1 MPLDLATCRG
11 HTARARAWLGWPWH
25 ADGDTAS
32 PGCAGKNDT
41 SGCVCITQIQA
52 VKTGK
57 KMGGEEFEVV
67 RPERFELPTPC
78 FVGKCSIQL
87 SYGRTRDA
95 TAGKQALSR
104 RSIVLHVRGSVS
116 TLRMDPSG
124 VAAALRRHVP
134 NLHTLGG
141 GVNPP
146 LPQSEPGPMDRPDG
160 HLELDPFQNPVHTRK
175 GESSPDR

>member
-116 TLRMDPSG
+116 ILRMDPSG

-146 LPQSEPGPMDRPDG
+146 LPQSLAGADGPARWSFRIGPLSKPRSHAQG
-160 HLELDPFQNPVHTRK
+160 
-175 GESSPDR
+175 